1 MCREAYTAVQATC
14 MKNCGAFF
22 KTCFVHATMCIFLF
36 SDIFQLVLFVAAD
49 FHKRKSGY
57 ICSSYSEKLTSR
69 SDSCHIHTQN
79 IKLCVQCFATTLLI
93 CSILGLAS
101 DSVASFH
108 FFSGEYQTAGNEQ
121 LSSTVFLTIQQC
133 LESVL
138 HSLLPNTNHSYRF
151 SVL

>member
-108 FFSGEYQTAGNEQ
+108 FFQGNTR
-121 LSSTVFLTIQQC
+121 LPVMSS
-133 LESVL
+133 
-138 HSLLPNTNHSYRF
+138 
-151 SVL
+151 